1 MAWRVKL
8 RPSVIKELNKLPKPA
23 QERILIFLESLPT
36 DPRSKGKAM
45 KTGKNEPPMW
55 RYRAGDYRI
64 VCYLRDEDKTALVLR
79 VGHRKDVYR

>member
-8 RPSVIKELNKLPKPA
+8 RPSVIKEFRKRPKEA
-23 QERILIFLESLPT
+23 QERALVFLESLPA

-45 KTGKNEPPMW
+45 KAGKSEPPMW
-55 RYRAGDYRI
+55 RYRTGDYRI
-64 VCYLRDEDKTALVLR
+64 VCYSRDEDKTALVLR

>member
-36 DPRSKGKAM
+36 DPRSKGKAI

-64 VCYLRDEDKTALVLR
+64 VCYL
-79 VGHRKDVYR
+79 